1 MDTITYRPATIDDAA
16 FIASA
21 VLAGVGYEYWDG
33 KAMSDDI
40 PINYERMRDLICTA
54 ENMLYSYRNAVLA
67 ECEGRIAACMISYN
81 GDNYLEYRENVS
93 TAMGWDSVP
102 EEFGTEVEPGE
113 YYLDTLAAHPDFR
126 GRGIGAGLLKKTAED
141 HKDENPCLIVETGHD
156 KVIELYESLGF
167 CKTDIHVSLF
177 GTDYMKMYYR
187 PDGRK

>member
-1 MDTITYRPATIDDAA
+1 MDTITYRPATLEDVA

-33 KAMSDDI
+33 KAMSEDI
-40 PINYERMRDLICTA
+40 PINYERMRDVICTA
-54 ENMLYSYRNAVLA
+54 ENTLYSYRNAVLA

-141 HKDENPCLIVETGHD
+141 HKDDNPCLIVEVGHD

-167 CKTDIHVSLF
+167 CKTGIHVSLF